1 MVPGYRAGVNACLH
15 LTPNTIMSDSG
26 GVKAMHTSRCTSW
39 RPTCFP
45 KEPLIGYLRLAA
57 GQELGQAPIQV
68 LGETLPQ
75 SAARRCR
82 WCGSLMACVSSGAV
96 RGVAEKG
103 SVLLEVAVPSLLI
116 IPMDKQ
122 EGTGGSHH
130 WNGPAQAIGHD

>member
-1 MVPGYRAGVNACLH
+1 MKIPAEARHLGHPRDQSYGHIAGWEVGLPRLSALH
-15 LTPNTIMSDSG
+15 RRFMQGIEG
-26 GVKAMHTSRCTSW
+26 
-39 RPTCFP
+39 
-45 KEPLIGYLRLAA
+45 PLIGYLRLAA

-75 SAARRCR
+75 SAARRCC

-96 RGVAEKG
+96 RGVAGKG

>member
-1 MVPGYRAGVNACLH
+1 MSYTPTEITSINALASRHLVLH
-15 LTPNTIMSDSG
+15 HQPERTVTT
-26 GVKAMHTSRCTSW
+26 MH
-39 RPTCFP
+39 
-45 KEPLIGYLRLAA
+45 PLIGYLRLAA

-75 SAARRCR
+75 SAARWCR